1 MPKPTPLQEER
12 LVNEFLV
19 RTNRPQSVT
28 NIVDALQAAPT
39 PLKKAAVDRATASL
53 VARGDVTLKEY
64 GKAKVFITNQS
75 TIDVPSPEERAAID
89 ERLAQLEA
97 AAVDGQAAVAS
108 ANAAAADVYA
118 TLSDA
123 DALARSTEVKVQRS
137 ELEAKVASFGG
148 GVVLSEEERAALEQ
162 KYAEVMD
169 TWKKRKRIVV
179 EAVATISEGANKKPA
194 ELYEKIGIETDE
206 EAGVNMKDMPPALK
220 PERKGRKRGRGT

>member
-162 KYAEVMD
+162 KYAEVMVRLKWD
-169 TWKKRKRIVV
+169 AFR
-179 EAVATISEGANKKPA
+179 EGSEG
-194 ELYEKIGIETDE
+194 
-206 EAGVNMKDMPPALK
+206 GVY
-220 PERKGRKRGRGT
+220 GRGGVLWDCSEHVGDRAPNEGGRAVDGSRRW